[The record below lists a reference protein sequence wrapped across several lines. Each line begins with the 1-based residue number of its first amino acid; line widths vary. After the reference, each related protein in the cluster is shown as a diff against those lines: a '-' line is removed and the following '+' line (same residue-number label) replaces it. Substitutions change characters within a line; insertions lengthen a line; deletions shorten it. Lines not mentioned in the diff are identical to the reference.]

1 MSNETVGRRV
11 AASTAVLGLA
21 KLVVFP
27 LSFVAVSLS
36 TRYLG
41 QERFGEF
48 TTITVY
54 AGLLAIVS
62 EWGLQAWT
70 VRELAR
76 EDEARHEHLAGAMLG
91 LRLLMGAIATVV
103 AIGVSFL
110 LPYPMVVRAG
120 IALAAMAV
128 LATTIASAIS
138 PILQARL
145 RMTPIALAD
154 AARAIVYVLGIVAVI
169 AISGGVLGF
178 VGATIAGAVVAL
190 AITYAGARRLLRITI
205 AFDRHLWR
213 LALASSFALGAA
225 LFIHTIYFR
234 VDTVLL
240 SVLKSQADVGIYGF
254 AYRFYETLL
263 VIPVLFTASVLP
275 VVARDF
281 AIPGA
286 DLRQA
291 LQRSLD
297 FLVLAGL
304 PLAVG
309 GIVLAPELTRLL
321 AGSEFADSVAPLRIL
336 LAGLVF
342 SFVAA
347 LFGTLLIASNRQVAG
362 LVLSLSVLVLN
373 VILNLALIPIY
384 SYYAAAALTSASEA
398 VIVVAGFVLVRRTFA
413 FTPGLRATA
422 YGLVAAAVMG
432 GVVWLL
438 RGFPLV
444 VPIAA
449 GVAVYGGII
458 FLSGVVPRETLREL
472 MPRVFA

>member
-1 MSNETVGRRV
+1 MSNESVARRV

-21 KLVVFP
+21 KAVVFP

-41 QERFGEF
+41 QERFGEL

-54 AGLLAIVS
+54 AGFLAIVT
-62 EWGLQAWT
+62 EWGLPAWT

-76 EDEARHEHLAGAMLG
+76 EDEARDEHLVGALLG
-91 LRLLMGAIATVV
+91 LRLLMATVAIVV
-103 AIGVSFL
+103 AIGISFV
-110 LPYPMVVRAG
+110 LPYPMIVRGG
-120 IALAAMAV
+120 IALAALTV

-138 PILQARL
+138 PILQTTL
-145 RMTPIALAD
+145 RMAPIALAD
-154 AARAIVYVLGIVAVI
+154 AARAVVYVAGIVAVVVL
-169 AISGGVLGF
+169 SGGVLGF

-190 AITYAGARRLLRITI
+190 AITYVGAKRLLRITI
-205 AFDRHLWR
+205 GVDRRLWR
-213 LALASSFALGAA
+213 LALSSSFALGAA
-225 LFIHTIYFR
+225 LFVHTIYFR
-234 VDTVLL
+234 VDTLLL
-240 SVLKSQADVGIYGF
+240 SVLQSQSDVGVYGF

-263 VIPVLFTASVLP
+263 VLPALFTASVLP

-281 AIPGA
+281 AIAGA
-286 DLRQA
+286 DLRRA

-304 PLAVG
+304 PLSVG

-321 AGSEFADSVAPLRIL
+321 AGPKFADSAAPLRIL

-362 LVLSLSVLVLN
+362 LVLSFSVLVLN
-373 VILNLALIPIY
+373 VILNLVLIPIY

-398 VIVVAGFVLVRRTFA
+398 VIVLAGFVLVRRTFA

-432 GVVWLL
+432 GVVWSL
-438 RGFPLV
+438 RGQPLV

-449 GVAVYGGII
+449 GVAVYGVII
-458 FLSGVVPRETLREL
+458 FLTGVVPRETLREL
-472 MPRVFA
+472 MPRVFT